1 MKMEKI
7 FVSSPSPSMKNK
19 VGSSSGLSNHLSAMS
34 LSIADMQDEGNL
46 SSVFDSS
53 LRISNSNNPLSKQRI
68 REKTHADAISFEM
81 SVNTLGTHAMGD
93 MSYATFT
100 EGNESDG
107 AMSFGKV
114 FEDPK
119 D

>member
-1 MKMEKI
+1 MKMERI
-7 FVSSPSPSMKNK
+7 FVSSPSPSVKSK
-19 VGSSSGLSNHLSAMS
+19 VENSGGLSNHLSAMS
-34 LSIADMQDEGNL
+34 LSIADMQEEGNL

-53 LRISNSNNPLSKQRI
+53 LRISNSNNMLSKQRI
-68 REKTHADAISFEM
+68 REKTNLDANPFEM

-114 FEDPK
+114 FEDTK